1 MCFFT
6 GPSSAAR
13 SCESKKQW
21 QWFLP
26 DQQADF
32 SKHILAGTTNADGR
46 RAIKIKISLPVHPAR
61 HRFANNL
68 SFSARRSPLIAAS
81 RFRAAD
87 LDFWGSLKASRTG
100 SRLRVYFEALP
111 AVWAWSRLG
120 RSLVMPV

>member
-6 GPSSAAR
+6 GPAAAAR

-61 HRFANNL
+61 HRFANSL
-68 SFSARRSPLIAAS
+68 SFSARRSPLMAAS

-87 LDFWGSLKASRTG
+87 FDRWGSL
-100 SRLRVYFEALP
+100 
-111 AVWAWSRLG
+111 
-120 RSLVMPV
+120 